1 MNELCNKERVNVLN
15 QEQRERMSSAQGFI
29 AALDQSGGSTPK
41 ALSLY
46 GINEDKWSN
55 DIEMFALVHEM
66 RTRIITSDAFGGK
79 DIIAAIL
86 FAHTMNNEIENR
98 PTAEYLWEE
107 KNIIPILKVDSGLAE
122 EVDGVQLMKPIEK
135 LDQLLME
142 AQRKGIFGTKMRSV
156 IKTLNISGIKEVVE
170 QQFKIARHIIQADLV
185 PIVEPEVDI
194 HANDKSQIEDILRS
208 ELLYHLDQ
216 LSPDAKVMLKL
227 TLPETSDLYL
237 ECVEHPGVLRVLA
250 LSGGYSREES
260 NKRLAEQKG
269 VVASFSRALTE
280 GLKFQQSD
288 EDFNA
293 TLQSSIRGIVEAS
306 ST

>member
-1 MNELCNKERVNVLN
+1 
-15 QEQRERMSSAQGFI
+15 
-29 AALDQSGGSTPK
+29 
-41 ALSLY
+41 
-46 GINEDKWSN
+46 
-55 DIEMFALVHEM
+55 MFALVHEM
-66 RTRIITSDAFGGK
+66 RTRIITSDAFDGK

-98 PTAEYLWEE
+98 PTAEYLWKE

-122 EVDGVQLMKPIEK
+122 EADGVQLMKPIEK

-156 IKTLNISGIKEVVE
+156 IKTLNVGGIKKVVE
-170 QQFKIARHIIQADLV
+170 QQFKIARHIIQANLV

-216 LSPDAKVMLKL
+216 LGPDAEVMLKL
-227 TLPETSDLYL
+227 TLPDTNDLYL
-237 ECVEHPGVLRVLA
+237 KCVEHPGVLRVLA

>member
-1 MNELCNKERVNVLN
+1 MLN

-46 GINEDKWSN
+46 GIDKDKWSN

-66 RTRIITSDAFGGK
+66 RTRIITSDAFDGK

-122 EVDGVQLMKPIEK
+122 EFDGVQLMKPIEK

-142 AQRKGIFGTKMRSV
+142 AKSKGIFGTKMRSV
-156 IKTLNISGIKEVVE
+156 IKTLNIGGIKKVVE

-185 PIVEPEVDI
+185 PIIEPEVDI
-194 HANDKSQIEDILRS
+194 HANNKSQIENILRS

-216 LSPDAKVMLKL
+216 LGTDAKVMLKL
-227 TLPETSDLYL
+227 TLPDTRDFYL
-237 ECVEHPGVLRVLA
+237 KCVEHPAVLRVLA

-260 NKRLAEQKG
+260 NKRLTEQKG

-293 TLQSSIRGIVEAS
+293 ILKSSIRGIVEAS

>member
-1 MNELCNKERVNVLN
+1 
-15 QEQRERMSSAQGFI
+15 MSSAQGFI

-46 GINEDKWSN
+46 GIDKDKWSN

-66 RTRIITSDAFGGK
+66 RTRIITSDAFDGK

-122 EVDGVQLMKPIEK
+122 EFDGVQLMKPIEK

-142 AQRKGIFGTKMRSV
+142 AKSKGIFGTKMRSV
-156 IKTLNISGIKEVVE
+156 IKTLNIGGIKKVVE

-185 PIVEPEVDI
+185 PIIEPEVDI
-194 HANDKSQIEDILRS
+194 PVSYTH
-208 ELLYHLDQ
+208 
-216 LSPDAKVMLKL
+216 L
-227 TLPETSDLYL
+227 TLPTICS
-237 ECVEHPGVLRVLA
+237 V
-250 LSGGYSREES
+250 
-260 NKRLAEQKG
+260 
-269 VVASFSRALTE
+269 
-280 GLKFQQSD
+280 
-288 EDFNA
+288 
-293 TLQSSIRGIVEAS
+293 
-306 ST
+306 

>member
-46 GINEDKWSN
+46 GIDKDKWSN

-66 RTRIITSDAFGGK
+66 RTRIITSDAFDGK

-107 KNIIPILKVDSGLAE
+107 KNIIPILKVESGLAE
-122 EVDGVQLMKPIEK
+122 EFDGVQLMKPIEK

-142 AQRKGIFGTKMRSV
+142 AKSKGIFGTKMRSV
-156 IKTLNISGIKEVVE
+156 IKTLNIGGIKKVVE

-216 LSPDAKVMLKL
+216 LGPDAKVMLKL

-237 ECVEHPGVLRVLA
+237 KCVEHPGVLRVLA